1 MKCVNCGGV
10 LSSSGCTLCGAGW
23 ITPAAI
29 KEYWA
34 TMAYKELEAEM
45 LHLSEQRDRLLALV
59 RSILPDCEAAIKE
72 CPWQD
77 KYCEPQINLSDVD
90 DMRKLIAECE
100 AENKPCQP

>member
-45 LHLSEQRDRLLALV
+45 SRITEQRDRLLEGL
-59 RSILPDCEAAIKE
+59 RDLMSLCRAAMR
-72 CPWQD
+72 D
-77 KYCEPQINLSDVD
+77 ANKYGGGEYRVNEELKDT
-90 DMRKLIAECE
+90 RRLLAECE
-100 AENKPCQP
+100 AEGKP

>member
-45 LHLSEQRDRLLALV
+45 LHLSEQRDRLWALV
-59 RSILPDCEAAIKE
+59 KNRNVYAEHIGKPQDQDGWDTHDLCPCWDCR
-72 CPWQD
+72 C
-77 KYCEPQINLSDVD
+77 NRLV
-90 DMRKLIAECE
+90 AECE
-100 AENKPCQP
+100 SGEVQK